1 MEKSVIRVLVIDDHP
16 IVRLGIS
23 AMVNSQPE
31 MTVVGQAATGQD
43 AIRIF
48 HESQPDIVLVDLR
61 LPDMSGVEVIRTL
74 CRSGPGVKFIV
85 LTTYDGDED
94 IFQALEAGAAGYL
107 IKGMSHEVL
116 LKGLRQVHKGKQYVP
131 TEVSQKLSARNPHAV
146 LSDRERQVL
155 QLIAQ
160 GSSNK
165 AIASLLGITE
175 GTVKCHVGVIL
186 EQLNVTDRTQ
196 AVLAALRRGLVHL

>member
-165 AIASLLGITE
+165 TIASLLGITE

>member
-116 LKGLRQVHKGKQYVP
+116 LKGLRQVYKGKQYVP

>member
-74 CRSGPGVKFIV
+74 CRSDPGAKFIV

-94 IFQALEAGAAGYL
+94 IFQALE
-107 IKGMSHEVL
+107 GMSHEVL
-116 LKGLRQVHKGKQYVP
+116 LKGLRQVYKGKQYVP
-131 TEVSQKLSARNPHAV
+131 TEVSQKLSARNPRSV

-165 AIASLLGITE
+165 TIASLLGITE

>member
-1 MEKSVIRVLVIDDHP
+1 LEKSVIRVVVVDDHP

-23 AMVNSQPE
+23 AMVNSQPD
-31 MTVVGQAATGQD
+31 MTVVGQAAIGQD

-61 LPDMSGVEVIRTL
+61 LPDMGGVEVIRTL
-74 CRSGPGVKFIV
+74 CRSDPGAKFIV

-165 AIASLLGITE
+165 AIASSLGITE

>member
-1 MEKSVIRVLVIDDHP
+1 
-16 IVRLGIS
+16 
-23 AMVNSQPE
+23 
-31 MTVVGQAATGQD
+31 
-43 AIRIF
+43 
-48 HESQPDIVLVDLR
+48 
-61 LPDMSGVEVIRTL
+61 
-74 CRSGPGVKFIV
+74 
-85 LTTYDGDED
+85 
-94 IFQALEAGAAGYL
+94 
-107 IKGMSHEVL
+107 MSHEVL

>member
-1 MEKSVIRVLVIDDHP
+1 
-16 IVRLGIS
+16 
-23 AMVNSQPE
+23 MVNSQPE

-196 AVLAALRRGLVHL
+196 AVLAALRRCLVHL

>member
-74 CRSGPGVKFIV
+74 CRSDPGAKFIV

-94 IFQALEAGAAGYL
+94 IFQALQAGAAWYL

-116 LKGLRQVHKGKQYVP
+116 LKGLRQVYKGKQYVP
-131 TEVSQKLSARNPHAV
+131 TEVSQKLSARNPRSV

-165 AIASLLGITE
+165 TIASLLGITE

>member
-1 MEKSVIRVLVIDDHP
+1 LEKSVIRVLVIDDHP